1 MEIGDWYK
9 KKTII
14 NLLTDLFG
22 DLFILLVFAD
32 FGD

>member
-9 KKTII
+9 KNII

-32 FGD
+32 LED

>member
-9 KKTII
+9 KTII
-14 NLLTDLFG
+14 NLLTVLFG

-32 FGD
+32 LED